1 MKVSVRRW
9 STIFPAKGAHQR
21 SNRWRLTIAILG
33 LALAVPALVMVTS
46 FHQPASAAIVVN
58 YTFHVPASVQTNP
71 CFPADVVNLS
81 GDIHVTIT
89 TTADKRGGYHVTNHL
104 NSQLSGVSITTGT
117 KYVNSETQDEDW
129 YARAPW
135 PAVHTHTYDFLLVSN
150 NGTPDYVLHMTMHE
164 TVTAGGVPT
173 ATVDQFW
180 MDCKG

>member
-1 MKVSVRRW
+1 M
-9 STIFPAKGAHQR
+9 
-21 SNRWRLTIAILG
+21 NRWFGKKREDLVARRGYWRSTTAVLG
-33 LALAVPALVMVTS
+33 LAFAVSVLLVATG
-46 FHQPASAAIVVN
+46 FNNPASAANVVN

-81 GDIHVTIT
+81 GDIHVVIT
-89 TTADKRGGYHVTNHL
+89 TTADKRGGYHVTNSL
-104 NSQLSGVSITTGT
+104 NSQLSGLSITTGT
-117 KYVNSETQDEDW
+117 KYVNSENQQEDW

-135 PAVHTHTYDFLLVSN
+135 PAVHTHTYDFLLISN

-173 ATVDQFW
+173 AVVDNFS